1 MALPAPVQQPGVQY
15 APKKEHVQLGTIG
28 TSLAAQVQA
37 WPLSAAASLLEP
49 YLQHQRQLPDLD
61 VVAASRIVENHC
73 TPNLQDTRVYA
84 PFKVAKSSIPSVLLG
99 SLDSTKLGYLS
110 ALDTVW
116 ATTDRTWF
124 WNLKNG
130 ELKEF
135 EIAGSNESIVNV
147 ACVAPSPQ
155 VFSDEV
161 KHLLVVSTTE
171 SMRLFAVSADESFF
185 DTGLEIP
192 LSGLGVPQVSGA
204 GGRIF
209 FSCSRTG
216 SAIWEFK
223 YREKETW
230 FQSRVER
237 VCHGEYGGIFGGLFG
252 KKGSDDPNA
261 ERVKSLEI
269 DESVNNLYVLTTK
282 SEIHVYSFDP
292 SGSHFSLTT
301 SFNLNRIRSAL
312 ALSGH
317 KQPINALVSL
327 SKVPLSASKFIR
339 CVAVTSSG
347 ARIYFR
353 TKDSYLNRGFAPRGN
368 IDVAY
373 LQSLDSD
380 LAVQQAKL
388 GNGKVTITEANKKV
402 KNEKDGT
409 TTLSG
414 GHRVLAASIDTA
426 RVSYRADTNQPIP
439 FVELSG
445 WASLDSKPILIIT
458 SEERGIVG
466 LPQSDLVLTESSLYT
481 FTRRP
486 FSDRLEPADI
496 SLSLPQIYGTT
507 QLCSSAFEVASQTS
521 NVTFRDNAIQ
531 SLFRFGGLPMFLRE
545 ESRFLGHA
553 SIRLSPL
560 VDGFASY
567 LARLLLPVWS
577 EKILSGGTGLKRGV
591 NDKVLQ
597 SIYSQLDGLVKFL
610 DRNRSFSEGLSE
622 RHPSNMPNNNNMM
635 PASSNFLGSTFNSSD
650 DAALLSQGENKAV
663 QALGRLARSCQEG
676 IAFLRVVLATNC
688 DTKQLLSYF
697 DKSLMGRFQQLTFG
711 EFFTE
716 AKNSNVAR
724 ELVNSLINYVL
735 NRGETVET
743 VASVIQ
749 DKCPSYCSTGDV
761 LEYKALEYIHRAKKS
776 YKKKQV
782 DTASL
787 AKSVSL
793 IRKAASTIQLDTLKD
808 VVDDYVQLNY
818 FQGVVHVCLA
828 VGGEQDPANIAV
840 GYLRHR
846 DSQSRSGYAE
856 HRAKRRA
863 VEAIPTIDPLASE
876 DPATAA
882 ALSLPSAAL
891 PTGTSGITSSTAVV
905 AGDGKTPVVVSE
917 GELKYRAKM
926 AVFNLIFTELLDK
939 HPDLADIGSHDPAHD
954 AMLKST
960 DEVWHFALYDW
971 YLSHNRQNQIAQ
983 LDTPYVATYLQQG
996 ASGDLRV
1003 ANLLWK
1009 WHQRHG
1015 DLLAAA
1021 DVLLGLARGPLVKS
1035 LAQRV
1040 EFLSRAMGYCRS
1052 QPLQSQ
1058 NAVRMMTMVRAY
1070 LGLALLQTEIYTKL
1084 ETLQHNSPQLVRK
1097 SNISDLNNKIYTVSE
1112 LFNNWA
1118 EPNGLYDVCFAIFE
1132 FADFRDPVE
1141 ILHCWNNLFTK
1152 ARLEDTRDNSVHYT
1166 HISSLVSQLGTKY
1179 KTVPSIFSVKE
1190 LIPMLE
1196 QYAVDYTRS
1205 SPPGWIVD
1213 TFLNVGIERGVL
1225 EDIYA
1230 SLLANQE
1237 LEGVYAQHANAS
1249 LKYLKGY

>member
-49 YLQHQRQLPDLD
+49 YLQHERQLPDLD

-73 TPNLQDTRVYA
+73 TPNLQETRVYA
-84 PFKVAKSSIPSVLLG
+84 PFKVSKSSIPSVLLG
-99 SLDSTKLGYLS
+99 SLDSAKFGYLN

-130 ELKEF
+130 DLKEF
-135 EIAGSNESIVNV
+135 EIEGTDKNIVNV

-161 KHLLVVSTTE
+161 KHLLVVSTSE
-171 SMRLFAVSADESFF
+171 SMRLFAVSSDESFF

-192 LSGLGVPQVSGA
+192 LTGLGVPQVSGA

-216 SAIWEFK
+216 TAIWEFK

-237 VCHGEYGGIFGGLFG
+237 ICHGEYGGIFGGLFG
-252 KKGSDDPNA
+252 KKGSDDPNV
-261 ERVKSLEI
+261 ERVKSLEV
-269 DESVNNLYVLTTK
+269 DESVNNIYVLTTK

-292 SGSHFSLTT
+292 KGSNFTLTT
-301 SFNLNRIRSAL
+301 SFNLSRIRSAL

-317 KQPINALVSL
+317 KDPVTALVLL
-327 SKVPLSASKFIR
+327 SSVPLTASKFIR

-373 LQSLDSD
+373 VQNLDSD
-380 LAVQQAKL
+380 LAVRHAKV
-388 GNGKVTITEANKKV
+388 GSGKVTITEANKKV
-402 KNEKDGT
+402 KNEQDGT

-414 GHRVLAASIDTA
+414 GHRVMAASIDYA
-426 RVSYRADTNQPIP
+426 RVSYRADINQPIP

-445 WASLDSKPILIIT
+445 WVSLDSKPILIIS
-458 SEERGIVG
+458 SEERSIIGS
-466 LPQSDLVLTESSLYT
+466 PQSDLVLTESSLYT
-481 FTRRP
+481 LVRRP
-486 FSDRLEPADI
+486 FSDRLEYADI
-496 SLSLPQIYGTT
+496 SLSIAQIYGTT
-507 QLCSSAFEVASQTS
+507 QLCSSALQVASQTAD
-521 NVTFRDNAIQ
+521 VTVRDNAIQ

-560 VDGFASY
+560 LDGFAFY
-567 LARLLLPVWS
+567 MARLLIPVWS
-577 EKILSGGTGLKRGV
+577 EKILSGSSMKRGV

-597 SIYSQLDGLVKFL
+597 NIYSQLDGLVKFL

-622 RHPSNMPNNNNMM
+622 RHPSTMPNNA
-635 PASSNFLGSTFNSSD
+635 ASSSTFLGSSFNSSD

-676 IAFLRVVLATNC
+676 IAFLRVVLATNY

-749 DKCPSYCSTGDV
+749 DRCPSYCSTGDV

-840 GYLRHR
+840 GYLRHK
-846 DSQSRSGYAE
+846 DSQSRNSHPE
-856 HRAKRRA
+856 HSAKRRA
-863 VEAIPTIDPLASE
+863 VEAIPTADPSANE
-876 DPATAA
+876 DTAT
-882 ALSLPSAAL
+882 ALSLSSSAL
-891 PTGTSGITSSTAVV
+891 PVGIPAATSSTAVV
-905 AGDGKTPVVVSE
+905 AGGSKTPVVVSE

-939 HPDLADIGSHDPAHD
+939 HPALADVGTHDPAHD
-954 AMLKST
+954 AMLKSN

-971 YLSHNRQNQIAQ
+971 YLGHNRQNQIAQ

-1084 ETLQHNSPQLVRK
+1084 ETLQQNSPHLTRMPD
-1097 SNISDLNNKIYTVSE
+1097 ISDLNNKIYTVSE
-1112 LFNNWA
+1112 LYNNWA

-1141 ILHCWNNLFTK
+1141 IHQCWNNLFTK
-1152 ARLEDTRDNSVHYT
+1152 ARLEDTRDSTVHYT
-1166 HISSLVSQLGTKY
+1166 HISSLVSQLGSKY
-1179 KTVPSIFSVKE
+1179 KTVPTIFSVKE
-1190 LIPMLE
+1190 LIPLLE

-1213 TFLNVGIERGVL
+1213 TFLSIGIERAAL
-1225 EDIYA
+1225 EEIYA

-1237 LEGVYAQHANAS
+1237 LEGVYAQHANTS
-1249 LKYLKGY
+1249 LNYLKGY